1 MPESKPPAT
10 FISDLRPS
18 RVATI
23 EATVSELQPARDI
36 ETRGGRKTRVRNG
49 RLKDQTGEV
58 AFILW
63 GSEVDLVKQ
72 GDRVRII
79 EGWVKDYQGRPQLS
93 LGRTGKLEKL
103 EAGNEDEQW
112 KSKTLD

>member
-1 MPESKPPAT
+1 MRESNPPAT

-36 ETRGGRKTRVRNG
+36 ETRGERKTRVRNG
-49 RLKDQTGEV
+49 RLKDQTGEIT
-58 AFILW
+58 FILW
-63 GSEVDLVKQ
+63 GAEVDLVER
-72 GDRVRII
+72 GDRVRIV

-103 EAGNEDEQW
+103 APGDQEGW
-112 KSKTLD
+112 KSPALD

>member
-1 MPESKPPAT
+1 MPDSKPPAT

-23 EATVSELQPARDI
+23 EATVSELQPAREI
-36 ETRGGRKTRVRNG
+36 ETRGGRKTKVRNG
-49 RLKDQTGEV
+49 RLKDQTGEIS
-58 AFILW
+58 FILW
-63 GSEVDLVKQ
+63 GSEVDLVEQ
-72 GDRVRII
+72 GDRVRIV

-103 EAGNEDEQW
+103 ATGKQEGW
-112 KSKTLD
+112 KSPTLD

>member
-1 MPESKPPAT
+1 MPESKPPVT

-49 RLKDQTGEV
+49 RLKDQTGEIT
-58 AFILW
+58 FILW
-63 GSEVDLVKQ
+63 GAEVDLVEQ
-72 GDRVRII
+72 GDRVRIV

-103 EAGNEDEQW
+103 APGDQEGW
-112 KSKTLD
+112 KSPALD

>member
-1 MPESKPPAT
+1 MSESKPPAT

-49 RLKDQTGEV
+49 RLKDQTGEIT
-58 AFILW
+58 FILW
-63 GSEVDLVKQ
+63 GTEVDLVER
-72 GDRVRII
+72 GDRVRIV

-103 EAGNEDEQW
+103 APGNQEGW
-112 KSKTLD
+112 KSPTLD

>member
-1 MPESKPPAT
+1 MPDSKPPAT

-23 EATVSELQPARDI
+23 EATVSELQPAREI

-63 GSEVDLVKQ
+63 DSEVNLVEQ

-79 EGWVKDYQGRPQLS
+79 EGWVKAYQGRPYLS
-93 LGRTGKLEKL
+93 LGRRTGKLEKL
-103 EAGNEDEQW
+103 P
-112 KSKTLD
+112 